1 MKSHAECPVECRT
14 DHAATLQLQHQAISA
29 PAISGSVLSPQREV
43 PGSRRDVAEHVH
55 VFREGDEAR
64 RIYELINGAVML
76 YKLLPDGRRQIVELI
91 GAGGVF
97 GISSLPIYEC
107 SAETLVASQAI
118 SYDYAVVQQ
127 SRELSS
133 RLTARLHAQFC
144 AMHDHAMLLGRKSA
158 LERIASFVMYCLPG
172 RGGFNCPGPPG
183 DDDSADVQL
192 GMTRQEIADFLGLT
206 IETVSRA
213 FSELQRRGIVMI
225 DKREHLHVNDVC
237 QMCRLTGTH

>member
-1 MKSHAECPVECRT
+1 MKSHAECQVA
-14 DHAATLQLQHQAISA
+14 HAAVLQWQNQAISA
-29 PAISGSVLSPQREV
+29 PSAAGSMLSPQREI
-43 PGSRRDVAEHVH
+43 PGGLHGLAEHVH

-64 RIYELINGAVML
+64 RIYQLVNGAVML

-118 SYDYAVVQQ
+118 SYDYAMVQR
-127 SRELSS
+127 SRELSD
-133 RLTARLHAQFC
+133 RLNARLHAQFC

-158 LERIASFVMYCLPG
+158 LERIASFIMHCVPG
-172 RGGFNCPGPPG
+172 RGGFNCPGPRHG
-183 DDDSADVQL
+183 DDSADIQL

-213 FSELQRRGIVMI
+213 LSELQRRRVVMI
-225 DKREHLHVNDVC
+225 DKRESLHVNDVC
-237 QMCRLTGTH
+237 KTCRLTGAH

>member
-29 PAISGSVLSPQREV
+29 PAMSGSVLSPQREV
-43 PGSRRDVAEHVH
+43 PGSRRDLAEHVH

-91 GAGGVF
+91 GASSVF
-97 GISSLPIYEC
+97 GISSLPVYEC
-107 SAETLVASQAI
+107 SAETLVASRAI
-118 SYDYAVVQQ
+118 SFDRAVVQQ

-133 RLTARLHAQFC
+133 RLNARLHAQFC

-158 LERIASFVMYCLPG
+158 LERIASFIMHCVPE
-172 RGGFNCPGPPG
+172 RGGFNCPGPRG
-183 DDDSADVQL
+183 DDDSADIQL

-206 IETVSRA
+206 IETVSRTLTSLECSA
-213 FSELQRRGIVMI
+213 AIEVPSSRRIVL
-225 DKREHLHVNDVC
+225 RN
-237 QMCRLTGTH
+237 RLALSRLNG

>member
-1 MKSHAECPVECRT
+1 MKSHAEGQVKCRI
-14 DHAATLQLQHQAISA
+14 DHAATLSCNINAIAA
-29 PAISGSVLSPQREV
+29 PAIVGSVLSQEREV
-43 PGSRRDVAEHVH
+43 PGSRRDFAEHVH
-55 VFREGDEAR
+55 VFREGDEVR
-64 RIYELINGAVML
+64 RIYQLVNGAVML

-127 SRELSS
+127 SRELSG
-133 RLTARLHAQFC
+133 RLNARLHAQFC

-158 LERIASFVMYCLPG
+158 LERIASFVMHCLPG
-172 RGGFNCPGPPG
+172 RGGFNCPGPRG
-183 DDDSADVQL
+183 DDDSAHVQL

-225 DKREHLHVNDVC
+225 DKRGHLHVNYVC
-237 QMCRLTGTH
+237 KMCRLSGTY